1 MASDSN
7 LYRNS
12 PSFNSCSS
20 VDADP
25 RERTAQTA
33 AGNPS
38 SFTSEKFIWLNQ
50 VRADAELT
58 PLAFMLAFVLANL
71 VNEREGYAWPSV
83 ESLAAECHVTE
94 NGVKKVIRRLVERGH
109 LFIELG
115 GGRGNT
121 NRYRWLI
128 KTGSA
133 ICVEEDQDARE
144 KSRCDEMEQAALPLL
159 VQKGMTPVAPSEIEK
174 GNCGFELA
182 PDVGP
187 ACPGNSGFIRRP
199 AGRGCRAADEALSA
213 FCCRSSYAD
222 ARRYSLYAKPRIF
235 GAPRRGSGTSWR
247 SNTPHETCH

>member
-12 PSFNSCSS
+12 PSFDSCSS

-38 SFTSEKFIWLNQ
+38 SFRSEKFIWLNQ

-159 VQKGMTPVAPSEIEK
+159 VQKGMTPVALNWGNRRCEK
-174 GNCGFELA
+174 GQPQLPRSILKNLITILTTDSL
-182 PDVGP
+182 PDEP
-187 ACPGNSGFIRRP
+187 RRP
-199 AGRGCRAADEALSA
+199 LRRALTTSGASTPKKSHEPTPCR
-213 FCCRSSYAD
+213 
-222 ARRYSLYAKPRIF
+222 P
-235 GAPRRGSGTSWR
+235 TSVR
-247 SNTPHETCH
+247 